1 MTPKERIFQ
10 TIKDEMIKNIE
21 TAELST
27 ITQTDELN
35 QELFGYAYY
44 LAEVPNYLEVHEQD
58 NNHQQTDNSTH
69 VNVNVAV
76 EEKPKDEPV
85 EPTNDQDTKESQ
97 EETVPDVTVMPDSFD
112 SEQAN
117 QQNEAE
123 PIDFSEPESTQHNE
137 DLMNIGILKRGL
149 ANGRIVTQDERNIF
163 IPESIIRKHD
173 YTHGDIIKFEPM
185 VDRPDTNHHFY
196 TLVQKSKRI
205 NTEREEFT
213 NGIVI
218 YDHNLD
224 EYYVNQNILGQALK
238 DLQEDT
244 NKYVLSEQEVRDYNI
259 QDNSIV
265 DIAWYRDRVADTIR
279 VIWRH

>member
-21 TAELST
+21 SAKLDT

-44 LAEVPNYLEVHEQD
+44 LAEVPNHLELHENDD
-58 NNHQQTDNSTH
+58 NNPEQTENDIDTILDDH
-69 VNVNVAV
+69 EPDQEL
-76 EEKPKDEPV
+76 EEIP
-85 EPTNDQDTKESQ
+85 S
-97 EETVPDVTVMPDSFD
+97 
-112 SEQAN
+112 
-117 QQNEAE
+117 
-123 PIDFSEPESTQHNE
+123 IESTESTNE
-137 DLMNIGILKRGL
+137 SEDSVPEINDIPETSVSDPTESDKNQDSSSDLKGHTEDPMNIGILKRGL

-163 IPESIIRKHD
+163 IPESIIRKHE

-218 YDHNLD
+218 YDYESD
-224 EYYVNQNILGQALK
+224 EYYVNQNILGQSLK
-238 DLQEDT
+238 ELQNDVQ
-244 NKYVLSEQEVRDYNI
+244 KYVLTEQEVRDYNI

-265 DIAWYRDRVADTIR
+265 DIAWYRDSVADTIR